1 MYTVCLWLQYSFF
14 HFLNNAKNLDPFYTM
29 DLDLWD
35 CLGKVKLV
43 L

>member
-1 MYTVCLWLQYSFF
+1 MVLLSVIRQSFSF
-14 HFLNNAKNLDPFYTM
+14 QNMAKNLDPFYKM
-29 DLDLWD
+29 DLYFLD